1 MTRPVTLQDVANHAG
16 LSKAAVSRYLNRSI
30 SLPPETAKR
39 IDTAIKA
46 LDYRG
51 NSLARRLSKG
61 GSETIGLVLPDIANP
76 FFAELADAAEEEASA
91 NGYNLVLCVTRNL
104 LERES
109 TFVRWLDSRNVD
121 GLLLVSNRPD
131 DGTLASQLASY
142 RNIILLDEDVPGTSQ
157 PKVFADNHQGGRLAT
172 DYLIRHGHRRIAHV
186 SGPSAL
192 MSARERYAGYRE
204 ALALAGIAEVPEYL
218 CFGDYSREFGRIA
231 TAQLLTLPHP
241 PEAIFAASDFIAL
254 GVLDVLRERNISV
267 PGAMSLVGF
276 DDAVYAS
283 LLTPPLCTIRQS
295 SRELGRLGVAQLLQR
310 MAGGD
315 GTQDVVRV
323 PVELICR
330 GTVATRSD

>member
-1 MTRPVTLQDVANHAG
+1 MTKPVTLQDVANHAG
-16 LSKAAVSRYLNRSI
+16 LSKAAVSRYLNNSI
-30 SLPPETAKR
+30 SLPAETAQR
-39 IDTAIKA
+39 IDKALKA

-109 TFVRWLDSRNVD
+109 TFVRWLDSRSVD

-131 DGTLASQLASY
+131 DGTLAGQLADY
-142 RNIILLDEDVPGTSQ
+142 RNIILLDEDVPGTAQ
-157 PKVFADNHQGGRLAT
+157 PKVFADNHEGGRLAT

-186 SGPSAL
+186 SGPPAL
-192 MSARERYAGYRE
+192 MSVRERYAGYRQ
-204 ALALAGIAEVPEYL
+204 ALAAAGIAETPEYL
-218 CFGDYSREFGRIA
+218 RFGDYSREYGRVA
-231 TAQLLTLPHP
+231 TQQLLELASP
-241 PEAIFAASDFIAL
+241 PQAIFAASDFIAL
-254 GVLDVLRERNISV
+254 GVLDTLRARNIGV
-267 PGAMSLVGF
+267 PDAMSLVGF

-295 SRELGRLGVAQLLQR
+295 SRELGRRGVALLLQR
-310 MAGGD
+310 MTD
-315 GTQDVVRV
+315 GACTASVERV

-330 GTVATRSD
+330 GTVAMHID

>member
-1 MTRPVTLQDVANHAG
+1 MTRPATLQDVANHAG

-30 SLPPETAKR
+30 SLPPETAQR

-131 DGTLASQLASY
+131 DGTLAGQLASY

-186 SGPSAL
+186 SGPPAL

-204 ALALAGIAEVPEYL
+204 ALAL
-218 CFGDYSREFGRIA
+218 
-231 TAQLLTLPHP
+231 
-241 PEAIFAASDFIAL
+241 
-254 GVLDVLRERNISV
+254 
-267 PGAMSLVGF
+267 
-276 DDAVYAS
+276 
-283 LLTPPLCTIRQS
+283 
-295 SRELGRLGVAQLLQR
+295 
-310 MAGGD
+310 
-315 GTQDVVRV
+315 
-323 PVELICR
+323 
-330 GTVATRSD
+330 